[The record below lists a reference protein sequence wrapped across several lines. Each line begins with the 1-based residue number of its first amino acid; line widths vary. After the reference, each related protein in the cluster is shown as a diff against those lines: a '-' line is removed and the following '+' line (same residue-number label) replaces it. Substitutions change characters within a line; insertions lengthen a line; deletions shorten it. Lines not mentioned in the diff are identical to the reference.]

1 MQVVIEITLYPL
13 HNDYIA
19 AIDDLLARLNAQ
31 SEVEVTTNRVST
43 LMHGEYAQTMALVQR
58 VILEIHERWGEGAF
72 VLKILPS
79 AERSINRKSVV

>member
-19 AIDDLLARLNAQ
+19 AIDDLLARLNAE

-58 VILEIHERWGEGAF
+58 VIPEIHERWGEGAF
-72 VLKILPS
+72 VLKILAN
-79 AERSINRKSVV
+79 AERSINGYR

>member
-13 HNDYIA
+13 LNDYIA
-19 AIDDLLARLNAQ
+19 AIDDLLARLHAQ

-58 VILEIHERWGEGAF
+58 VIPEIHERWGEGAF
-72 VLKILPS
+72 VLKILPN
-79 AERSINRKSVV
+79 AEKSINGYC